1 MAWTTPKT
9 WVANQVLTAAE
20 LNEQLRDNMAA
31 CMPSLAREDGEM
43 FFTEHEGKIAARKV
57 TSSIVNKPES
67 TASTSY
73 TNLATVGPTVTME
86 TGPAAWVFFR
96 AFLDN
101 DSDNAQSCMSFEVT
115 GASSIT
121 ASDSFAI
128 IIDGID
134 TGNAVML
141 GTAALVDLTPGV
153 NTFTAKYRAGGA
165 GTMTANRRFLTVLPL

>member
-9 WVANQVLTAAE
+9 WVANQVLTADE
-20 LNEQLRDNMAA
+20 LNEQLRDNMLA
-31 CMPSLAREDGEM
+31 CMPSLATKDGEM
-43 FFTEHEGKIAARKV
+43 FFVEHEGKIAARMIQ
-57 TSSIVNKPES
+57 SALVNKPES

-73 TNLATVGPTVTME
+73 TDVATVGPTVTVE

-101 DSDNAQSCMSFEVT
+101 NTDNAQSCMSFAVS
-115 GASSIT
+115 GATTIA
-121 ASDSFAI
+121 ASDSYAI

-134 TGNAVML
+134 TANSVMV
-141 GTAALVDLTPGV
+141 GTAALVDLTPGT

-165 GTMTANRRFLTVLPL
+165 GTMTANRRFLTVMPL